1 MKYLCSY
8 SWDSYRQ
15 NQAEGIRRFRE
26 FGNRPPQGV
35 TLIGRWTRADFKGGV
50 ALVESND
57 AKAMTEFAL
66 QWSDIMEIDV
76 APALEDMELVEVLER
91 VKK

>member
-1 MKYLCSY
+1 
-8 SWDSYRQ
+8 
-15 NQAEGIRRFRE
+15 
-26 FGNRPPQGV
+26 
-35 TLIGRWTRADFKGGV
+35 
-50 ALVESND
+50 
-57 AKAMTEFAL
+57 MTEFAL